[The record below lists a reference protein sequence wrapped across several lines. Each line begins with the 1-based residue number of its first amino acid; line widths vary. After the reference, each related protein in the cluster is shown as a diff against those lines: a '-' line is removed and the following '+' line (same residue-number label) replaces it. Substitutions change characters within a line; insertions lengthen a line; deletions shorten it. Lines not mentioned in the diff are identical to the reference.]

1 MSIIGEGCKYCFWLV
16 LSLIYVYFSF
26 SSNWY
31 LTLFLFRIKFI
42 LMLLIK
48 LLRKRKLVKL
58 FCRLLNMK
66 KQLSLMMFFCLSRI
80 SLGQDYQ
87 KVWKVGVWKK
97 DKGRLARLS
106 NKGRCS
112 NHLHIIPVDT
122 IQSTSNV
129 CAKNINFGQVLA

>member
-1 MSIIGEGCKYCFWLV
+1 
-16 LSLIYVYFSF
+16 
-26 SSNWY
+26 
-31 LTLFLFRIKFI
+31 
-42 LMLLIK
+42 MLLIK

-80 SLGQDYQ
+80 SLGSIIKKYG
-87 KVWKVGVWKK
+87 KWEFGKK

-106 NKGRCS
+106 DKGKCS

-129 CAKNINFGQVLA
+129 CAKNINFGQVLASPEKYYNTF